1 MPLLELKKAKAKAV
15 SYKKQLEK
23 RKATTA
29 DTLKKILIENFTDE
43 SYGGL
48 LKHKDAFKK
57 ACIAQGG
64 GFISGANAAELI
76 NSFIGFLDSHGFT
89 VVAFPD
95 ISLDNYD
102 DVQNAE
108 YALISNGFKG
118 NAQYSWGGFNK
129 ETNDYLLYNSTHS
142 MTRLMK
148 TLYAYIAEDKLP
160 DNPRASSTRCGFWI
174 GINVVSREAYPP
186 NTVDPSKIVFQWKH
200 MKKYFGKKVLKRA
213 DVNVAYERLKEA
225 SLKILGKVV
234 I

>member
-1 MPLLELKKAKAKAV
+1 MPLKKAKAV

-23 RKATTA
+23 RKAITA

-57 ACIAQGG
+57 ACVAQGG

-95 ISLDNYD
+95 ISLN
-102 DVQNAE
+102 N
-108 YALISNGFKG
+108 
-118 NAQYSWGGFNK
+118 WGGFNK
-129 ETNDYLLYNSTHS
+129 DTNDYILYNSTHS

-148 TLYAYIAEDKLP
+148 TLYTYIAEDKLP

-186 NTVDPSKIVFQWKH
+186 NTVDPSKIIFQWKH
-200 MKKYFGKKVLKRA
+200 MKKYFGKKKTILFLK
-213 DVNVAYERLKEA
+213 
-225 SLKILGKVV
+225 
-234 I
+234 